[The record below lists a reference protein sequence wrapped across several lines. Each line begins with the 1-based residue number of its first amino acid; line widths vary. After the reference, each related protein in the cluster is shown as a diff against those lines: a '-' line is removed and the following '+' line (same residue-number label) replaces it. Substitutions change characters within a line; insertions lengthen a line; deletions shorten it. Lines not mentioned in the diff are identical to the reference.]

1 MYTFRFKRMSLEP
14 DAYGNCLV
22 IQMVQIFEDGK
33 FVRNAKINDE
43 LLELLKV
50 SELTLNLTSLSIS
63 PTVKK

>member
-1 MYTFRFKRMSLEP
+1 MYSIKFKKMSLES

-33 FVRNAKINDE
+33 FKRNAKINDE

-63 PTVKK
+63 PKVKK